1 MPYDAPGGER
11 WVVVKATAPHWF
23 TLQVPRVI
31 ARALLLRSDLR
42 RPDRKMA
49 FLDRGPGVAQ
59 VVPVYGAPS
68 DVAAE
73 LASPRALAVATFT
86 DRLLFTLP
94 SAVRRHLQLRIS
106 RRGPGRAAG
115 TNDLVAWM
123 VPEREWEE
131 TSPGGTP
138 RVVRVYLTR
147 SQFPARC
154 DAASPHGSAACGSR
168 GAQPPPG

>member
-1 MPYDAPGGER
+1 MSNEASGEER

-31 ARALLLRSDLR
+31 ARVLPLRSELR
-42 RPDRKMA
+42 RRDRRMG

-59 VVPVYGAPS
+59 VVPIYGAPS
-68 DVAAE
+68 DIAAE
-73 LASPRALAVATFT
+73 LDSPRGLAVATFT

-94 SAVRRHLQLRIS
+94 SAVRKHLELRIS
-106 RRGPGRAAG
+106 RHGRGHAPG

-123 VPEREWEE
+123 VPERDWEATSDRE
-131 TSPGGTP
+131 TPST
-138 RVVRVYLTR
+138 VRVYLTR

-154 DAASPHGSAACGSR
+154 DSAAGEGSS
-168 GAQPPPG
+168 ACPPENVRHLAD